1 MNKLKNL
8 GKRIK
13 ELRKDKK
20 LTQEQLA
27 ETVGI
32 EQKQVCRI
40 ENGACFTTFETLD
53 KIASTF
59 DVEIADLF
67 NYNHL
72 YSKEILIRNLNR
84 MFEKASSEEMQLIYK
99 IICGILK

>member
-13 ELRKDKK
+13 ELRKSKK

-27 ETVGI
+27 EIVGI

-53 KIASTF
+53 KMASTF
-59 DVEIADLF
+59 GVEIMDLF
-67 NYNHL
+67 KYNHL
-72 YSKEILIRNLNR
+72 NTKETLIKSLNE
-84 MFEKASSEEMQLIYK
+84 MFKNASEEKIQLVYK
-99 IICGILK
+99 IVYDILK